1 MRVSKSPAATTATA
15 IRTLFRLYRKPSK
28 LHQKLSELINEFS
41 KVAGY
46 KINIQKSV
54 AFLYTNN
61 DLSERE
67 IKKIIPFTITS
78 KRIKYIGNKFNQG
91 SEIPIC

>member
-1 MRVSKSPAATTATA
+1 MTEQLKNNNSRQSEKEIKVIQT
-15 IRTLFRLYRKPSK
+15 RREEVK
-28 LHQKLSELINEFS
+28 LLGLIKKFS

-46 KINIQKSV
+46 RINIQKSV

-67 IKKIIPFTITS
+67 I
-78 KRIKYIGNKFNQG
+78 
-91 SEIPIC
+91 

>member
-1 MRVSKSPAATTATA
+1 MIPYLENSKDAT
-15 IRTLFRLYRKPSK
+15 KK
-28 LHQKLSELINEFS
+28 LLELINEFG

-67 IKKIIPFTITS
+67 IKEIISFTIAS
-78 KRIKYIGNKFNQG
+78 KRIKYL
-91 SEIPIC
+91 E